1 MKTVEEV
8 LGLYKQRVAFYGPL
22 HSKMRLIQSIYNG
35 TAEIPLP
42 DMERTDVP
50 SVPNLLATGV
60 DQMAGRIASVVP
72 SVIFA
77 EKNTNRAEKRR
88 VNTASRVVTGW
99 WQQDRLMMKMKQ
111 RTRHLIA
118 YGMAPCVILW
128 DPTRKRPTWHVR
140 HPLETFPSTDIV
152 AGEVR
157 PTDCIFAYRRSVAWL
172 RQMGYSQQVAAV
184 TGKWDMPNDASMLL
198 IEYVDEEG
206 TQLILSSYSEG
217 NDIGS
222 MWESTGKMRG
232 VTLEH
237 IMRPDLEMPCT
248 VPMRITLDG
257 AAGQFDN
264 MIGMYF
270 MQARLMA
277 LETIAVEKGIFPD
290 TYIVSRSGEIG
301 RIIDGPHDGRTG
313 LINII
318 SGGDIRTE
326 QPQPGYLTNP
336 TIDRLERNQRV
347 TAGIPAEFGGESST
361 NIRTGRRGDAVLSAV
376 IDYPVAEAQETFAYA
391 LEEENRIAISLAK
404 AYYGNK
410 ETTIY
415 VGTGNS
421 TKAVTYTANQVFP
434 ESEHVVSYPASGSDV
449 NSLIIGLGQRIGL
462 GIMSKETAAMLD
474 PFIDNPEVEHDRI
487 IAEGLEQALVASIQ
501 QQAAGGQIPPLVLA
515 KVMSLVKG
523 DRMEIAEAIQKVT
536 EDAAKEER
544 KAQEEAMAQQQ
555 GMSPEM
561 GMGMGG
567 PPGMSPDQAMAGA
580 TMGAMMGPEAAAQMQ
595 SPIPGA
601 GQGMD
606 DLGSLLGA
614 LRRPAM
620 TIAPMRGV
628 ERGAV

>member
-1 MKTVEEV
+1 MKSIEEI
-8 LGLYKQRVAFYGPL
+8 LSLYKQRVAFYGPL

-42 DMERTDVP
+42 DMERSEMP
-50 SVPNLLATGV
+50 SVPNLLAAGV
-60 DQMAGRIASVVP
+60 DQMAGRIASVTP
-72 SVIFA
+72 NVIFA
-77 EKNTNRAEKRR
+77 EKTPNRTEKRR
-88 VNTASRVVTGW
+88 VGTASRVVTGW
-99 WQQDRLMMKMKQ
+99 WQEDRLMMKMKQ
-111 RTRHLIA
+111 RARHLIA
-118 YGMAPCVILW
+118 YGMSPVVIRW
-128 DPTRKRPTWHVR
+128 KEDRPTWHVR
-140 HPLETFPSTDIV
+140 HPLETFPSTDLVSGQIK
-152 AGEVR
+152 

-172 RQMGYSQQVAAV
+172 RSMGYGPQVASV

-198 IEYVDEEG
+198 IEYIDENG
-206 TQLILSSYSEG
+206 TQLILTSYSEG

-232 VTLEH
+232 VILEY
-237 IMRPDLEMPCT
+237 IDTSDIEMPVT

-290 TYIVSRSGEIG
+290 TYIVSRPGEIG

-336 TIDRLERNQRV
+336 TIDRIERNQRV

-376 IDYPVAEAQETFAYA
+376 IDFPVAEAQETFSFA
-391 LEEENRIAISLAK
+391 LEEEDEIAIDLAK
-404 AYYGNK
+404 KFSGNK
-410 ETTIY
+410 TTTLY
-415 VGTGNS
+415 VGTGNA
-421 TKAVTYTANQVFP
+421 TKAVTYTPNQVFP
-434 ESEHVVSYPASGSDV
+434 DNEHVVSYPAAGTDV
-449 NSLIIGLGQRIGL
+449 NSLLIGLGQRIGL
-462 GIMSKETAAMLD
+462 GIMSKETAASLD

-515 KVMSLVKG
+515 KVMSMVKS

-536 EDAAKEER
+536 EEAAEEQR
-544 KAQEEAMAQQQ
+544 KAEEEAMAQQQ
-555 GMSPEM
+555 G
-561 GMGMGG
+561 GMGM
-567 PPGMSPDQAMAGA
+567 DQALAGA
-580 TMGAMMGPEAAAQMQ
+580 TMGSMMGPEAAAQMQ

-601 GQGMD
+601 GQGME

-620 TIAPMRGV
+620 TVAPMRGV

>member
-1 MKTVEEV
+1 MKSVDEI
-8 LGLYKQRVAFYGPL
+8 LALYKQRVSFYGPM

-35 TAEIPLP
+35 TAQIPLP
-42 DMERTDVP
+42 DMERSEMP
-50 SVPNLLATGV
+50 SVPNLLAAGV
-60 DQMAGRIASVVP
+60 DQMAGRIASVTP

-77 EKNTNRAEKRR
+77 EKNSNRAEKRR
-88 VNTASRVVTGW
+88 VGMASRVVTGW
-99 WQQDRLMMKMKQ
+99 WQEDRLMMKMKQ
-111 RTRHLIA
+111 RARHLIA
-118 YGMAPCVILW
+118 YGMSPCVIRW
-128 DPTRKRPTWHVR
+128 DNEDLRPTWHVR
-140 HPLETFPSTDIV
+140 HPLETFPSTDLIPGSV
-152 AGEVR
+152 Q

-172 RQMGYSQQVAAV
+172 RSMGYGQQVAQV

-198 IEYVDEEG
+198 IEYVDEYG
-206 TQLILSSYSEG
+206 TQLVLTSYSEG
-217 NDIGS
+217 NDIS
-222 MWESTGKMRG
+222 TMWESTGRMRG
-232 VTLEH
+232 VILEH
-237 IMRPDLEMPCT
+237 VMVEGLEMPCT

-290 TYIVSRSGEIG
+290 TYIVSRPGEIG

-313 LINII
+313 LINVIA
-318 SGGDIRTE
+318 GGDIRTE

-347 TAGIPAEFGGESST
+347 TSGIPAEFGGESPS

-376 IDYPVAEAQETFAYA
+376 IDFPVAEAQETFAFT
-391 LEEENRIAISLAK
+391 LEEENEIAIDMAK
-404 AYYGNK
+404 RFAGDK
-410 ETTIY
+410 TTTIY
-415 VGTGNS
+415 VGTGNA
-421 TKAVTYTANQVFP
+421 TRAVTYSPNQVFP
-434 ESEHVVSYPASGSDV
+434 DNEHVVSYPAAGTDV
-449 NSLIIGLGQRIGL
+449 NSLLIGLGQRIGL
-462 GIMSKETAAMLD
+462 GIMSKETAATLD

-515 KVMSLVKG
+515 KVMTLVKS
-523 DRMEIAEAIQKVT
+523 DRLEIAEALQKVT
-536 EDAAKEER
+536 DEAAEEAQ
-544 KAQEEAMAQQQ
+544 KAQEEAAANMP
-555 GMSPEM
+555 MSPE
-561 GMGMGG
+561 
-567 PPGMSPDQAMAGA
+567 QAMAGS

-601 GQGMD
+601 GQGME

-620 TIAPMRGV
+620 TVAPMRGV

>member
-1 MKTVEEV
+1 MKSIEEI
-8 LGLYKQRVAFYGPL
+8 LGLYKQRVSFYGPL

-42 DMERTDVP
+42 DMERSEMP
-50 SVPNLLATGV
+50 SVPNLLAAGV
-60 DQMAGRIASVVP
+60 DQMAGRIASVTP
-72 SVIFA
+72 NVIFA
-77 EKNTNRAEKRR
+77 EKTPNRTEKRR
-88 VNTASRVVTGW
+88 VGTASRVVTGW
-99 WQQDRLMMKMKQ
+99 WQEDRLMMKMKQ
-111 RTRHLIA
+111 RARHLIA
-118 YGMAPCVILW
+118 YGMSPVVIRW
-128 DPTRKRPTWHVR
+128 KEDRPTWHVR
-140 HPLETFPSTDIV
+140 HPLETFPSTDLVSGQIK
-152 AGEVR
+152 

-172 RQMGYSQQVAAV
+172 RSMGYGPQVASV

-198 IEYVDEEG
+198 IEYIDENG
-206 TQLILSSYSEG
+206 TQLILTSYSEG

-222 MWESTGKMRG
+222 MWESSGKMRG
-232 VTLEH
+232 VILEY
-237 IMRPDLEMPCT
+237 IDTSDIEMPVT

-290 TYIVSRSGEIG
+290 TYIVSRPGEVG

-313 LINII
+313 LINVIA
-318 SGGDIRTE
+318 GGDIRTE

-336 TIDRLERNQRV
+336 TIDRIERNQRV

-376 IDYPVAEAQETFAYA
+376 IDFPVAEAQETFAFA
-391 LEEENRIAISLAK
+391 LEEEDEIAIDLAK
-404 AYYGNK
+404 KFSGSK
-410 ETTIY
+410 TTTIY
-415 VGTGNS
+415 VGTGNA
-421 TKAVTYTANQVFP
+421 TKAVTYTPNQVFP
-434 ESEHVVSYPASGSDV
+434 DNEHVVSYPAAGTDV
-449 NSLIIGLGQRIGL
+449 NSLLIGLGQRIGL
-462 GIMSKETAAMLD
+462 GIMSKETAASLD

-501 QQAAGGQIPPLVLA
+501 QQAAGGQIPPMVLA
-515 KVMSLVKG
+515 KVMTLVKS

-536 EDAAKEER
+536 EEAAEEQR
-544 KAQEEAMAQQQ
+544 RAEEEAMMEQQ
-555 GMSPEM
+555 G
-561 GMGMGG
+561 GMGME
-567 PPGMSPDQAMAGA
+567 QALAGA
-580 TMGAMMGPEAAAQMQ
+580 TMGSMMGPEAAAQMQ

-601 GQGMD
+601 GQGME

-620 TIAPMRGV
+620 TVAPMRGV

>member
-1 MKTVEEV
+1 MKSIDEI
-8 LGLYKQRVAFYGPL
+8 LALYKQRVNFYGPL
-22 HSKMRLIQSIYNG
+22 HSKMRVIQSIYNG

-42 DMERTDVP
+42 DMERTDLP
-50 SVPNLLATGV
+50 SVPNLLASGV
-60 DQMAGRIASVVP
+60 DQMAGRIASVTP
-72 SVIFA
+72 NVIFA
-77 EKNTNRAEKRR
+77 ERNPNRSEKRR
-88 VNTASRVVTGW
+88 AATASRVVTGW
-99 WQQDRLMMKMKQ
+99 WQEDRLMMKMKQ
-111 RTRHLIA
+111 RARHLIA
-118 YGMAPCVILW
+118 YGMSPVVIRW
-128 DPTRKRPTWHVR
+128 DGEENVPTWHVR
-140 HPLETFPSTDIV
+140 HPLETFPSTDLTIGQV
-152 AGEVR
+152 Q

-172 RQMGYSQQVAAV
+172 RSKGYGPQVAQV

-198 IEYVDEEG
+198 IEYVDEYC
-206 TQLILSSYSEG
+206 TQLILTSYSEG
-217 NDIGS
+217 NDITS

-232 VTLEH
+232 VLLEM
-237 IMRPDLEMPCT
+237 IMVPESDDPEMPCT

-290 TYIVSRSGEIG
+290 TYIVSRPGEVG

-347 TAGIPAEFGGESST
+347 TAGVPAEFGGESST

-376 IDYPVAEAQETFAYA
+376 IDFPVAEAQETFAYA
-391 LEEENRIAISLAK
+391 LEEENEIAISLAK
-404 AYYGNK
+404 AYAGNK
-410 ETTIY
+410 STTIY
-415 VGTGNS
+415 VGTGNA
-421 TKAVTYTANQVFP
+421 TRAVTYTPNDVFP
-434 ESEHVVSYPASGSDV
+434 DKEHVVSYPASGTDV

-462 GIMSKETAAMLD
+462 GIMSKETAASLD
-474 PFIDNPEVEHDRI
+474 PFIDNPEIEHDRI

-515 KVMSLVKG
+515 KVMDLVKT
-523 DRMEIAEAIQKVT
+523 DRMEIAEALQKVT
-536 EDAAKEER
+536 DDAAKEAQ
-544 KAQEEAMAQQQ
+544 KAAEAQAGAQ
-555 GMSPEM
+555 MT
-561 GMGMGG
+561 
-567 PPGMSPDQAMAGA
+567 PDQMMAGT
-580 TMGAMMGPEAAAQMQ
+580 TMASMMGPQAAAQAP

-601 GQGMD
+601 GQGME
-606 DLGSLLGA
+606 DLGAMLGA
-614 LRRPAM
+614 LRRPSM
-620 TIAPMRGV
+620 TVAPMRGV